1 VFDLYKVHQ
10 NATLLPVRLTSP
22 DYISGDQRIAAVN
35 ASASVDSAG
44 VIHISLVN
52 LDPSKTVT
60 VRTSFAGRS
69 WNKINGTVLTSGK
82 VNDVNSFDNPGK
94 VKLKNFT
101 GFSKEKDN
109 LTVQLPPKSV
119 VVLELKK

>member
-1 VFDLYKVHQ
+1 
-10 NATLLPVRLTSP
+10 
-22 DYISGDQRIAAVN
+22 
-35 ASASVDSAG
+35 
-44 VIHISLVN
+44 
-52 LDPSKTVT
+52 
-60 VRTSFAGRS
+60 
-69 WNKINGTVLTSGK
+69 

-101 GFSKEKDN
+101 GFSKEKDD